1 MFIVIFCLYFSI
13 ILYDTIK
20 LLLTLEGIMIVNRIN
35 EILDEQNKTI
45 YWLAQQTGIRYNTIH
60 SLVNN
65 KTESVKFE
73 ILDKICDILECD
85 ISEIF
90 RKI

>member
-1 MFIVIFCLYFSI
+1 
-13 ILYDTIK
+13 
-20 LLLTLEGIMIVNRIN
+20 MIVNRIN

-65 KTESVKFE
+65 KTESVKFD

>member
-1 MFIVIFCLYFSI
+1 
-13 ILYDTIK
+13 
-20 LLLTLEGIMIVNRIN
+20 MIVNRIN

-45 YWLAQQTGIRYNTIH
+45 YWLAQQTNIRYNTIH

-73 ILDKICDILECD
+73 ILDKICDTLQCD
-85 ISEIF
+85 ISDIF